1 MNIVLLRHGNRA
13 LLLPAGRSL
22 IDCPLHVRL
31 WLGTPQTE
39 VTTQLTADTP
49 MPGIHPPLV
58 LAEIL
63 QNGFCALDMYGFV
76 RGLSRPLPRPPPE
89 GTRKEAADANATD
102 LPQDEV

>member
-31 WLGTPQTE
+31 WLGAPQTE

-49 MPGIHPPLV
+49 MPGIHPPIV

-63 QNGFCALDMYGFV
+63 HNGFCALDVYGVV
-76 RGLSRPLPRPPPE
+76 RGLSRPLPRPPPV
-89 GTRKEAADANATD
+89 GARKDAADAIAWEF
-102 LPQDEV
+102 LKDEV